1 MSTIR
6 NRYAYLILLIQLW
19 DTKIRIVL
27 FLSSLKFDIEKSGIQ
42 YLWPW
47 EIHSL
52 GKGKFEYYKSM
63 WGIIKRGEPNFQSSA
78 GGGEGRLKLS
88 EGKNLEGNFEISI
101 CKVLV
106 LIKVV
111 SGKNNY
117 FLHQK
122 FELHR

>member
-19 DTKIRIVL
+19 DTKICIVL

-52 GKGKFEYYKSM
+52 GKSKFEYYKSM

-78 GGGEGRLKLS
+78 GGGKA
-88 EGKNLEGNFEISI
+88 
-101 CKVLV
+101 
-106 LIKVV
+106 
-111 SGKNNY
+111 
-117 FLHQK
+117 
-122 FELHR
+122 

>member
-19 DTKIRIVL
+19 DTKICIVL

-78 GGGEGRLKLS
+78 GGGEGLNLVREKTLKETLKLVFV
-88 EGKNLEGNFEISI
+88 K
-101 CKVLV
+101 
-106 LIKVV
+106 
-111 SGKNNY
+111 Y
-117 FLHQK
+117 
-122 FELHR
+122 